1 MGNTLYNRPELL
13 NLKMGK
19 ENIFN
24 ISSFKIC
31 KSSLMRNIL
40 KGLFKTLLLVLIFNS
55 HNIIAQRG
63 VRIGYIDMNI
73 ILDNNK
79 EYKKSMIALDSRIL
93 EWKKEIEFKKMKL
106 SQFQNK
112 LNSERVLLTPE
123 LISDREIE
131 IKDYA
136 NEVIALQE
144 KRFGPNGDRIK
155 QRNKLITPI
164 QDQVLTIVQ
173 QIAKEKKY
181 DFIFDRSSDIVML
194 YSAKNY
200 DISDLVLKR
209 LKINE
214 KRKEKKERLKALK
227 TKNN

>member
-1 MGNTLYNRPELL
+1 MPLS
-13 NLKMGK
+13 NLRAFLKILFIVF
-19 ENIFN
+19 IF
-24 ISSFKIC
+24 SFQKI
-31 KSSLMRNIL
+31 N
-40 KGLFKTLLLVLIFNS
+40 
-55 HNIIAQRG
+55 AQRG

-73 ILDNNK
+73 ILDNLK
-79 EYKKSMIALDSRIL
+79 EYKKSVIELDNRIL
-93 EWKKEIEFKKMKL
+93 EWKKEIEFKKMQL
-106 SQFQNK
+106 NQFQNK

-123 LISDREIE
+123 LIVDREIE

-136 NEVIALQE
+136 NEIIILQE

-164 QDQVLTIVQ
+164 QDQVLSIVQ
-173 QIAKEKKY
+173 QIAKEKKF

-227 TKNN
+227 TKNK

>member
-1 MGNTLYNRPELL
+1 MQL
-13 NLKMGK
+13 N
-19 ENIFN
+19 
-24 ISSFKIC
+24 
-31 KSSLMRNIL
+31 
-40 KGLFKTLLLVLIFNS
+40 
-55 HNIIAQRG
+55 
-63 VRIGYIDMNI
+63 
-73 ILDNNK
+73 
-79 EYKKSMIALDSRIL
+79 
-93 EWKKEIEFKKMKL
+93 
-106 SQFQNK
+106 QFQNK

-123 LISDREIE
+123 LIVDREIE

-136 NEVIALQE
+136 NEIIILQE

-164 QDQVLTIVQ
+164 QDQVLSIVQ
-173 QIAKEKKY
+173 QIAKEKKF

-214 KRKEKKERLKALK
+214 KRKKKKERLKALK
-227 TKNN
+227 TKNK

>member
-1 MGNTLYNRPELL
+1 MD
-13 NLKMGK
+13 KK
-19 ENIFN
+19 NIFN

-31 KSSLMRNIL
+31 KLSLMQNNL
-40 KGLFKTLLLVLIFNS
+40 KGLFKTLLLVLIFYS
-55 HNIIAQRG
+55 HDIIAQRG

-79 EYKKSMIALDSRIL
+79 EYKKSMVALDNRIL

-136 NEVIALQE
+136 NEVITLQE

>member
-1 MGNTLYNRPELL
+1 MPLS
-13 NLKMGK
+13 NLRAFLKILFI
-19 ENIFN
+19 IFI
-24 ISSFKIC
+24 ISFQKI
-31 KSSLMRNIL
+31 N
-40 KGLFKTLLLVLIFNS
+40 
-55 HNIIAQRG
+55 AQRG

-73 ILDNNK
+73 ILDNLK
-79 EYKKSMIALDSRIL
+79 EYKKSVIELDNRIL
-93 EWKKEIEFKKMKL
+93 EWKKEIEFKKMQL
-106 SQFQNK
+106 NQFQNK

-123 LISDREIE
+123 LIVDREIE

-136 NEVIALQE
+136 NEIIILQE

-164 QDQVLTIVQ
+164 QDQVLSIVQ
-173 QIAKEKKY
+173 QIAKEKKF

-227 TKNN
+227 TKNK

>member
-1 MGNTLYNRPELL
+1 MGNAFYNWPELL

-31 KSSLMRNIL
+31 KSYLMRNIL

-155 QRNKLITPI
+155 QRNKLI
-164 QDQVLTIVQ
+164 L
-173 QIAKEKKY
+173 
-181 DFIFDRSSDIVML
+181 
-194 YSAKNY
+194 
-200 DISDLVLKR
+200 
-209 LKINE
+209 
-214 KRKEKKERLKALK
+214 
-227 TKNN
+227 

>member
-1 MGNTLYNRPELL
+1 
-13 NLKMGK
+13 
-19 ENIFN
+19 
-24 ISSFKIC
+24 
-31 KSSLMRNIL
+31 
-40 KGLFKTLLLVLIFNS
+40 
-55 HNIIAQRG
+55 
-63 VRIGYIDMNI
+63 MNI

-79 EYKKSMIALDSRIL
+79 EYKKSVIALDSRIL
-93 EWKKEIEFKKMKL
+93 EWKKEIEFKKIKL

-112 LNSERVLLTPE
+112 LNSERILLTPE

>member
-1 MGNTLYNRPELL
+1 MIIENISIYLSFIKNKLYSMVYNFNTLLKILFLILL
-13 NLKMGK
+13 
-19 ENIFN
+19 FN
-24 ISSFKIC
+24 C
-31 KSSLMRNIL
+31 D
-40 KGLFKTLLLVLIFNS
+40 NS
-55 HNIIAQRG
+55 IAQRG

-73 ILDNNK
+73 ILDNIK
-79 EYKKSMIALDSRIL
+79 EYKKSVISLDNRIL
-93 EWKKEIEFKKMKL
+93 EWKKEIEFKKMQL

-123 LISDREIE
+123 LITDREIE

-136 NEVIALQE
+136 NEIIALQE
-144 KRFGPNGDRIK
+144 KRFGPNGDMIK
-155 QRNKLITPI
+155 QRKKLITPI
-164 QDQVLTIVQ
+164 QDQVLIIVQ

-227 TKNN
+227 TKNK

>member
-1 MGNTLYNRPELL
+1 MVT
-13 NLKMGK
+13 

-24 ISSFKIC
+24 ILSFKIC
-31 KSSLMRNIL
+31 KTSVMSNSL
-40 KGLFKTLLLVLIFNS
+40 KSLFKTLFLILIFNS
-55 HNIIAQRG
+55 YNIIAQRG
-63 VRIGYIDMNI
+63 VRIGFIDMNI

-79 EYKKSMIALDSRIL
+79 EYKKSMIALDNRML
-93 EWKKEIEFKKMKL
+93 EWKKEIEFKKLQL

-123 LISDREIE
+123 LIFDREIE

-136 NEVIALQE
+136 DEVIALQE

-164 QDQVLTIVQ
+164 QDQVLSIVQ